1 VIIHIGILDWGIG
14 GVDFYARLRRAH
26 PGVPVTYWSDAGAT
40 PYGKQ
45 SQSSL
50 AARVEAVALELRRR
64 GVTHLVVACN
74 AASTVLDHPRLRA
87 LERSGLPMTGVIEPA
102 ITAALAD
109 PAREFGVVGGQRTIA
124 SQVYRR
130 GLAIGGRKVHQRVA
144 QPLSALVERG
154 EVDGPEVRAE
164 VARIFAPLS
173 RVEALVLACTH
184 YTALLPPIRALLPAA
199 RIIDP
204 TAATLAFVTR
214 QWHLDRALALAT
226 ARIRGASR
234 TLVITPRRP
243 GGGNAPPLAA
253 AGDPAAAA
261 AGSASCDMFLTTG
274 DPQAMRRAAQRAFG
288 VALADVEEVTVK

>member
-1 VIIHIGILDWGIG
+1 MTVHLGILDWGIG

-26 PGVPVTYWSDAGAT
+26 PDLPVTYWSDAGAT

-45 SQSSL
+45 SQPDL
-50 AARVEAVALELRRR
+50 AARVESVARELQRR

-87 LERSGLPMTGVIEPA
+87 LTRSGLPITGVIEPA

-109 PAREFGVVGGQRTIA
+109 PARAFGVVGGKRTIT

-130 GLAIGGRKVHQRVA
+130 GLEIAGRRVLQRVA

-154 EVDGPEVRAE
+154 HTDGPEVRAE
-164 VARIFAPLS
+164 IARIFAPLR

-184 YTALLPPIRALLPAA
+184 YTALLPPIRAAVPDA

-204 TAATLAFVTR
+204 AAATLAFVTR
-214 QWHLDRALALAT
+214 HWHLDRAVVPARTRPEPGAL
-226 ARIRGASR
+226 
-234 TLVITPRRP
+234 PRP
-243 GGGNAPPLAA
+243 GT
-253 AGDPAAAA
+253 
-261 AGSASCDMFLTTG
+261 SDMFLTTG
-274 DPQAMRRAAQRAFG
+274 DPEAMRRAARQAFG
-288 VALADVEEVTVK
+288 VELAAVDGVLHFG

>member
-1 VIIHIGILDWGIG
+1 VTIHLGILDWGIG
-14 GVDFYARLRRAH
+14 GVDFYARLRAAH
-26 PGVPVTYWSDAGAT
+26 PAVPVTYWSDAGTT

-45 SQSSL
+45 PQSVL
-50 AARVEAVALELRRR
+50 AARVEAVALALRRR

-87 LERSGLPMTGVIEPA
+87 LERSGLPITGVIEPA

-130 GLAIGGRKVHQRVA
+130 GLSIGGRKVVQRVA

-164 VARIFAPLS
+164 VARIFAPLC

-184 YTALLPPIRALLPAA
+184 YTALLPPIRALLPAT
-199 RIIDP
+199 RVIDP
-204 TAATLAFVTR
+204 AAATLAFITR
-214 QWHLDRALALAT
+214 HWRLGRALAVPVQAT
-226 ARIRGASR
+226 RVRGASR
-234 TLVITPRRP
+234 TLVITPGSPPPPPPPRDQ
-243 GGGNAPPLAA
+243 GLQLHAP
-253 AGDPAAAA
+253 
-261 AGSASCDMFLTTG
+261 SDMFLTTG

-288 VALADVEEVTVK
+288 VALADVAAVPLE